1 MPEIR
6 IPAKGLFSRKTLP
19 SKKVLF
25 SRKAL
30 FSNKALFSK
39 QALSS
44 KALHSPSA
52 PAKAAGA
59 SPDNTRPPVGL
70 PRGRKACRR
79 VTACV
84 IDDFAVDAGCLMA
97 ASRGSPRVALARQV
111 AMYLCH
117 VALAMSFEAVGRA
130 FGRDRTTVSHACRV
144 IEDRRDDIWFDCR
157 IAALER
163 ACGVDNGERAR

>member
-6 IPAKGLFSRKTLP
+6 VSAKI
-19 SKKVLF
+19 
-25 SRKAL
+25 
-30 FSNKALFSK
+30 
-39 QALSS
+39 LSS
-44 KALHSPSA
+44 KTLSSTVLGTPIR
-52 PAKAAGA
+52 PAKAGSDA
-59 SPDNTRPPVGL
+59 SSSEIRPPACRSG
-70 PRGRKACRR
+70 GKTACRR

-84 IDDFAVDAGCLMA
+84 MDDFGLDPGCLMA
-97 ASRGSPRVALARQV
+97 PSRGSPRVSLARQV

-117 VALAMSFEAVGRA
+117 VAFAMSFEAIGRA

-163 ACGVDNGERAR
+163 ACGVENGERAR